1 MDMDEIHELKQ
12 QVEELTL
19 SLSVQRA
26 LILGL
31 MSELGVT
38 SLQEFSTFRRVTQGE
53 LAKYPPQSDDH
64 HEFRRQLNTYLNKAM
79 AEASSDM
86 IL

>member
-1 MDMDEIHELKQ
+1 MDIDEFQELKQ

-19 SLSVQRA
+19 SLSVHKA

-53 LAKYPPQSDDH
+53 LGKLPIQSDDH
-64 HEFRRQLNTYLNKAM
+64 HEFRRQLNECLNKAM

-86 IL
+86 VL

>member
-1 MDMDEIHELKQ
+1 MDMDDIHELKQ

-64 HEFRRQLNTYLNKAM
+64 HEFRRQLNIYLNKAM